1 LAGLSAKHSL
11 AAAGS
16 DPGRVR
22 ENNED
27 RTLCDPEL
35 GIYAV
40 VDGVGGESGG
50 EIAAQTAV
58 EILRARLSRRTTDTP
73 RLIREAIA
81 LANKQIWE
89 KAQADPALAGMACV
103 LTVAVVDGAQATI
116 GHVGDSRLY
125 LLRPGEIRKITRDH
139 SPVGAREDVG
149 EISEAEAM
157 SHPRRNEIFR
167 DVGSGPH
174 EPDEEGFID
183 VTQIR
188 FEPDSALL
196 ICSDGLSDLVTSQ
209 SILSLVESNA
219 ANPKAAVQALI
230 DAANQAGGKDNV
242 SVVLVEGERFAAA
255 ARKSRPE
262 AATAAVSRAATSRTS
277 PRGAGAARSGAGS
290 RILGA
295 FASRPAVLLYGAI
308 LGAFAFAAFGQG
320 LGLHLFEPGPRPA
333 SAGVLR
339 VGAGDGGTATIA
351 EALAQA
357 RPGATV
363 EVAPGTYREALQL
376 RTGVALVSR
385 VPRGAVILPPVGS
398 GVPAIAAQG
407 VEGARIAG
415 FRIAGDAQA
424 PLQVGIRLADS
435 AVEVEGVEIT
445 GAQTAGID
453 IAGAD
458 RSAVRHSFVHDN
470 PGDGVLV
477 EAGAAPRLL
486 SNLISGNGRAPGALR
501 PGVEVAAGAQAEL
514 VENRFLGNG
523 GGGVLLAS
531 PERGD
536 EIFAWNSFPG
546 LGRAEAVR
554 SPAPA
559 AAQPAAAPRAP
570 APGRP
575 ASRRP
580 GR

>member
-1 LAGLSAKHSL
+1 MATAPKRLL

-16 DPGRVR
+16 DPGRAR

-27 RTLCDPEL
+27 RVICDAER

-58 EILRARLSRRTTDTP
+58 EILQARLSRRTTDAA

-81 LANKQIWE
+81 LANKQIYD
-89 KAQADPALAGMACV
+89 KAQANPALAGMACV
-103 LTVAVVDGAQATI
+103 LTIAVVDGDQATI

-125 LLRPGEIRKITRDH
+125 LLRKGEIRKITRDH

-167 DVGSGPH
+167 DVGSAPH

-188 FEPDSALL
+188 FEPDAALL
-196 ICSDGLSDLVTSQ
+196 ICSDGLSDLVTSAA
-209 SILSLVESNA
+209 ILSLVEGNA
-219 ANPKAAVQALI
+219 ASPKAAVQALI

-242 SVVLVEGERFAAA
+242 SVVLVEGERFAAV
-255 ARKSRPE
+255 ARERRPALPTTE
-262 AATAAVSRAATSRTS
+262 TPRAAL
-277 PRGAGAARSGAGS
+277 RGAGAVRKGGFLS
-290 RILGA
+290 A
-295 FASRPAVLLYGAI
+295 FASRPAFLLYGI
-308 LGAFAFAAFGQG
+308 LLGAGGLAVFAAFGAPVQALRWLDRG
-320 LGLHLFEPGPRPA
+320 TRPA
-333 SAGVLR
+333 PANVLR
-339 VGAGDGGTATIA
+339 VGSGDGGAATIA
-351 EALAQA
+351 EALASA
-357 RPGATV
+357 APGATV

-376 RTGVALVSR
+376 RAGVTLLSR
-385 VPRGAVILPPVGS
+385 VPRGAVILPPLGS
-398 GVPAIAAQG
+398 GVPAVTAQG
-407 VEGARIAG
+407 VSDARISG

-435 AVEVEGVEIT
+435 AVEVDGVEIT

-453 IAGAD
+453 VVGAD
-458 RSAVRHSFVHDN
+458 RSEVRASFLHDN
-470 PGDGVLV
+470 PGGGVLV
-477 EAGAAPRLL
+477 EAGAPRLL
-486 SNLISGNGRAPGALR
+486 GNLIAGNGRLAGAPPR
-501 PGVEVAAGAQAEL
+501 PGVEVRAGEAEL
-514 VENRFLGNG
+514 IDNRFVGN

-531 PERGD
+531 PERGE

-546 LGRAEAVR
+546 LNRADAVRALVPTPPPDAGRTPTGSGRA
-554 SPAPA
+554 
-559 AAQPAAAPRAP
+559 
-570 APGRP
+570 PGSTP
-575 ASRRP
+575 
-580 GR
+580 